1 MKTDWGKILWGSH
14 TGGATSSYGKGGSCH
29 LWFSNSHRPRA
40 SHQEWRC
47 ITSVPLHSGTNSSW
61 YLLGLSWVI
70 RKWAE
75 QIWCELWPGY
85 SAGRRCDYKQDKM
98 IGSQHKGYYL
108 LIECSG
114 IVETGEGVGNTIG
127 VTTAVV
133 LLTGTELALF
143 TELCN
148 LLACSSNK

>member
-1 MKTDWGKILWGSH
+1 
-14 TGGATSSYGKGGSCH
+14 
-29 LWFSNSHRPRA
+29 
-40 SHQEWRC
+40 
-47 ITSVPLHSGTNSSW
+47 
-61 YLLGLSWVI
+61 
-70 RKWAE
+70 
-75 QIWCELWPGY
+75 
-85 SAGRRCDYKQDKM
+85 M